1 MALEFFLRRFSMIL
15 RVALIILCCGALLS
29 GASAYADLQLPY
41 KAEGLSKEQAAA
53 YLLERFAFGPRP
65 DEVEKVAQMGPEK
78 WLAQQLKGNLPDA
91 ELDKRLEAFPALKM
105 TQEEMAATYVQN
117 GRIRRILQRQ
127 GVIDAA
133 KMERKE
139 MNEKIS
145 AYRKEHGLRGYGLL
159 SNQEL
164 KGQKLM
170 RAVYSENQL
179 VEVMTDFWFNHFNV
193 TTRDGGARSRVL
205 AYERDAIRPNVL
217 GEFRVI
223 LGATAKHPAMLYY
236 LDNAQSR
243 MAPPEQRQQ
252 AKPEPKKEVASG
264 EMGMDGGMDGD
275 MGGEMAKAPA
285 KAPAKAQTPP
295 QRRRKY
301 GLNENYARELMELHT
316 LGVDGGYTQQDVT
329 EVARVLTGWA
339 AAPYGNGRKNIAKQ
353 MANGNTNNILQGD
366 FVFRKS
372 WHDDKAKVVLGEK
385 FPAGGGLEEGER
397 VLDMLTS
404 HPSTA
409 RFIST
414 KLARRFVN
422 DAPSDDLIDEM
433 AETFTKTN
441 GDIAAVMATL
451 AQSRVFWAEAKKRS
465 KMKSPFELAVSS
477 LRALEAD
484 VKNPQ
489 PMMRWFDR
497 MGEPLYGYLPPTG
510 FPDYAESWAN
520 SGTLIARMNFG
531 IHLAA
536 GRING
541 VTLKRLPK
549 DSNSL
554 TTEKALA
561 MYSKLLLPAQD
572 TSAIASEVKETV
584 PADAERKE
592 VQVISMLLGS
602 PEFQYR

>member
-1 MALEFFLRRFSMIL
+1 MTLRFALA
-15 RVALIILCCGALLS
+15 VLCCGALL
-29 GASAYADLQLPY
+29 AVAPANADLQLPY

-53 YLLERFAFGPRP
+53 YLLERFAFGARP
-65 DEVEKVAQMGPEK
+65 GEVEKVAQMGPEK
-78 WLAQQLKGNLPDA
+78 WLAKQLAGNLPDA
-91 ELDKRLEAFPALKM
+91 ALDKRLEAFPALKM
-105 TQEEMAATYVQN
+105 TQEEMSEVYVNN
-117 GRIRRILQRQ
+117 GRIRRMVAKAGL
-127 GVIDAA
+127 IDPA
-133 KMERKE
+133 KTPRKE
-139 MNEKIS
+139 MNQKINE
-145 AYRKEHGLRGYGLL
+145 YRKEHGLRPYGMLF
-159 SNQEL
+159 NQEL
-164 KGQKLM
+164 KGQKVM

-179 VEVMTDFWFNHFNV
+179 TEVMTDFWFNHFNV
-193 TTRDGGARSRVL
+193 TTRDGGARSRTL
-205 AYERDAIRPNVL
+205 SYERDAIRPNVL
-217 GEFRVI
+217 GNFRTI

-243 MAPPEQRQQ
+243 MAPPEQQNQ
-252 AKPEPKKEVASG
+252 PKPEPVKEVASG
-264 EMGMDGGMDGD
+264 EMGMDGGMDGGM
-275 MGGEMAKAPA
+275 MGETAKAPA
-285 KAPAKAQTPP
+285 KAPAKVQTPP
-295 QRRRKY
+295 RRKRKY

-316 LGVDGGYTQQDVT
+316 LGVDGGYTQRDVT

-339 AAPYGNGRKNIAKQ
+339 AAPYGNGRKNIDKQ
-353 MANGNTNNILQGD
+353 IARGSKNIIRQGE
-366 FVFRKS
+366 FVFRTS
-372 WHDDKAKVVLGEK
+372 WHDQNAKVVLGET
-385 FPAGGGLEEGER
+385 FPAGVGIEEGER
-397 VLDMLTS
+397 VLDMLS
-404 HPSTA
+404 KHPSTA

-422 DAPSDDLIDEM
+422 DTPSDDLIDQM
-433 AETFTKTN
+433 AETFTRTD
-441 GDIAAVMATL
+441 GDIAAVVATL
-451 AQSRVFWAEAKKRS
+451 AQSRVFWVEAKKRS

-531 IHLAA
+531 VHLAM

-541 VTLKRLPK
+541 VTLKRLSQNDDP
-549 DSNSL
+549 L
-554 TTEKALA
+554 TTDEALA

-572 TSAIASEVKETV
+572 TSAIASEVKETI
-584 PADAERKE
+584 PDDAERKE

>member
-1 MALEFFLRRFSMIL
+1 MIL
-15 RVALIILCCGALLS
+15 RFALAVLCCGALL
-29 GASAYADLQLPY
+29 AVAPANADLQLPY

-53 YLLERFAFGPRP
+53 YLLERFAFGARP
-65 DEVEKVAQMGPEK
+65 GEVEKVAKMGPEK

-117 GRIRRILQRQ
+117 GRIRRIVAKAGL
-127 GVIDAA
+127 IDPA
-133 KMERKE
+133 KTPRKE

-145 AYRKEHGLRGYGLL
+145 AYRKEHGLRPYGML

-179 VEVMTDFWFNHFNV
+179 AEVMTDFWFNHFNV
-193 TTRDGGARSRVL
+193 TTRDGGARSRTL
-205 AYERDAIRPNVL
+205 SYERDAIRPNVL
-217 GEFRVI
+217 GEFRTI

-339 AAPYGNGRKNIAKQ
+339 AAPYGNGRKNIEKA
-353 MANGNTNNILQGD
+353 MARGNKNNILQGD

-465 KMKSPFELAVSS
+465 KMKSPLELAVSS

-510 FPDYAESWAN
+510 YPDYAESWAN

-531 IHLAA
+531 IHLAI

-541 VTLKRLPK
+541 VTLKQLPEN
-549 DSNSL
+549 SGSL
-554 TTEKALA
+554 TTEEALA

-584 PADAERKE
+584 SADAERKD

>member
-1 MALEFFLRRFSMIL
+1 MIL
-15 RVALIILCCGALLS
+15 RVVLAVLCCGALL
-29 GASAYADLQLPY
+29 AVAPANADLQLPY

-65 DEVEKVAQMGPEK
+65 GEVEKVAKMGPEK
-78 WLAQQLKGNLPDA
+78 WLALQLKGNLPDA

-105 TQEEMAATYVQN
+105 TQEKMAAVYVQN

-127 GVIDAA
+127 GVIDVA

-179 VEVMTDFWFNHFNV
+179 AEVMTDFWFNHFNV
-193 TTRDGGARSRVL
+193 TTRDGGARSRTL
-205 AYERDAIRPNVL
+205 SYERDAIRPNVL
-217 GEFRVI
+217 GKFRTI

-252 AKPEPKKEVASG
+252 AKPEPKQEMASG
-264 EMGMDGGMDGD
+264 EMGMDGGMDGGM
-275 MGGEMAKAPA
+275 MGETAKAPEKAPA
-285 KAPAKAQTPP
+285 KAKTPP
-295 QRRRKY
+295 QRKRKY

-339 AAPYGNGRKNIAKQ
+339 AAPYGNQRKNIDKQ
-353 MANGNTNNILQGD
+353 MANGNKNNIRQGE

-422 DAPSDDLIDEM
+422 DAPSDDVIDEM

-531 IHLAA
+531 IHLAT

-541 VTLKRLPK
+541 VTLKRLPS
-549 DSNSL
+549 DSGSL
-554 TTEKALA
+554 TTEEALA
-561 MYSKLLLPAQD
+561 MYGKLLLPAQD

-584 PADAERKE
+584 PADAERKH

>member
-1 MALEFFLRRFSMIL
+1 MIL
-15 RVALIILCCGALLS
+15 RVALIVLCCGALLS

-53 YLLERFAFGPRP
+53 YLLERFAFGARP
-65 DEVEKVAQMGPEK
+65 GEVEKVAQMGPEK

-91 ELDKRLEAFPALKM
+91 ELNKRLEAFPALKM
-105 TQEEMAATYVQN
+105 TQAEMQAIYVQN
-117 GRIRRILQRQ
+117 GRIRRILERQ

-133 KMERKE
+133 KMDRKE
-139 MNEKIS
+139 MNQKIS
-145 AYRKEHGLRGYGLL
+145 AYRKEHGLRAQNALY
-159 SNQEL
+159 NQEL
-164 KGQKLM
+164 KGQKVM
-170 RAVYSENQL
+170 RAVYSENQIA
-179 VEVMTDFWFNHFNV
+179 EVLTDFWFNHFNV
-193 TTRDGGARSRVL
+193 TTRDGGARSRTL
-205 AYERDAIRPNVL
+205 SYERDAIRPNVL

-243 MAPPEQRQQ
+243 MAPPEQRNQ
-252 AKPEPKKEVASG
+252 PRPKQEMASG
-264 EMGMDGGMDGD
+264 EMGMDGGMDGGM
-275 MGGEMAKAPA
+275 MGGEE

-339 AAPYGNGRKNIAKQ
+339 AMPYNNARKNLERQIAKGS
-353 MANGNTNNILQGD
+353 NRLVREGE
-366 FVFRKS
+366 FVFRRD
-372 WHDDKAKVVLGEK
+372 WHDKKAKVVLGEK

-397 VLDMLTS
+397 VLDMLTK

-409 RFIST
+409 HFIST
-414 KLARRFVN
+414 KLARRFIN
-422 DAPSDDLIDEM
+422 DIPPETLVKRM
-433 AETFTKTN
+433 AKTFRETD

-465 KMKSPFELAVSS
+465 KMKSPFELVVSS

-484 VKNPQ
+484 VKNPR
-489 PMMRWFDR
+489 PMMDWFDR

-531 IHLAA
+531 VHLAA
-536 GRING
+536 GKIRGIE
-541 VTLKRLPK
+541 LKRLSR
-549 DSNSL
+549 DSAGL
-554 TTEKALA
+554 TTEEALA
-561 MYSKLLLPAQD
+561 VYSKLLLPAQD
-572 TSAIASEVKETV
+572 TSAIVSEVKEAI
-584 PADAERKE
+584 PADARRKDM
-592 VQVISMLLGS
+592 QVISMLLGS

>member
-1 MALEFFLRRFSMIL
+1 MIL
-15 RVALIILCCGALLS
+15 RFSLVVLCCGALL
-29 GASAYADLQLPY
+29 AVAPANADLKLPY

-53 YLLERFAFGPRP
+53 YLLERFAFGARP
-65 DEVEKVAQMGPEK
+65 GEVEKVAKMGPKK

-105 TQEEMAATYVQN
+105 TQEEMAAVY
-117 GRIRRILQRQ
+117 LQR
-127 GVIDAA
+127 GRLRRMVEKAESIDF
-133 KMERKE
+133 KTISSKE
-139 MNEKIS
+139 MNQKIN
-145 AYRKEHGLRGYGLL
+145 AYRKKHGFRHYGLL

-179 VEVMTDFWFNHFNV
+179 AEVLTDFWFNHFNV
-193 TTRDGGARSRVL
+193 TTRDGGARSRTL

-217 GEFRVI
+217 GNFRTI

-243 MAPPEQRQQ
+243 MAPPSQRNQSKLKQ
-252 AKPEPKKEVASG
+252 EMASG
-264 EMGMDGGMDGD
+264 EMSMDGGM
-275 MGGEMAKAPA
+275 MGGEAMT
-285 KAPAKAQTPP
+285 QPP
-295 QRRRKY
+295 PKNRRKY

-329 EVARVLTGWA
+329 EVARVLTGWT
-339 AAPYGNGRKNIAKQ
+339 AAPSYKNARKNLEKQ
-353 MANGNTNNILQGD
+353 IANGSNNLVREGE

-372 WHDDKAKVVLGEK
+372 WHDQKAKVVLGEK

-397 VLDMLTS
+397 VLDMLTK

-409 RFIST
+409 HFIST
-414 KLARRFVN
+414 KLARRFIN
-422 DAPSDDLIDEM
+422 DSPPEALIERM
-433 AETFTKTN
+433 AKTFSKTD

-451 AQSRVFWAEAKKRS
+451 AQSREFWAEAKKRS
-465 KMKSPFELAVSS
+465 KMKSPFELVVSS

-484 VKNPQ
+484 VKNSQ
-489 PMMRWFDR
+489 PMMGWFDR
-497 MGEPLYGYLPPTG
+497 MGEPLYGYVAPTG

-531 IHLAA
+531 IHLAT
-536 GRING
+536 GKIRGIE
-541 VTLKRLPK
+541 LKQLSR
-549 DSNSL
+549 DSGDL
-554 TTEKALA
+554 TTDEALA
-561 MYSKLLLPAQD
+561 VYGKLLLPAQD
-572 TSAIASEVKETV
+572 TSAIASEVKETI
-584 PADAERKE
+584 PDDAKRKE

>member
-1 MALEFFLRRFSMIL
+1 MIL
-15 RVALIILCCGALLS
+15 RVALAVLFCGALL
-29 GASAYADLQLPY
+29 AVAPANADLQLPY

-53 YLLERFAFGPRP
+53 YLLERFAFGARP
-65 DEVEKVAQMGPEK
+65 GEVEKVAKMGPEK

-105 TQEEMAATYVQN
+105 TQEEMSKVYVNN
-117 GRIRRILQRQ
+117 GRIRRMVAQAGL
-127 GVIDAA
+127 IDPA
-133 KMERKE
+133 KTPRKE
-139 MNEKIS
+139 MNEKIN
-145 AYRKEHGLRGYGLL
+145 AYRKEHGLRPYGLL

-193 TTRDGGARSRVL
+193 TTRDGGARPRTL

-217 GEFRVI
+217 GKFRVI

-243 MAPPEQRQQ
+243 MAPPSEREQ
-252 AKPEPKKEVASG
+252 AKPEPKKEASMG

-275 MGGEMAKAPA
+275 MGGEMAKAPE

-295 QRRRKY
+295 QQRRRKY

-339 AAPYGNGRKNIAKQ
+339 AAPYGRQRENIKKQ
-353 MANGNTNNILQGD
+353 MANGNKNNILQGE
-366 FVFRKS
+366 FVFRKT
-372 WHDDKAKVVLGEK
+372 WHDDKAKMVLGEK
-385 FPAGGGLEEGER
+385 FPAGGGIEEGER

-422 DAPSDDLIDEM
+422 DAPSDDVIDAM
-433 AETFTKTN
+433 AETFTKTD
-441 GDIAAVMATL
+441 GDIAAVVATL

-465 KMKSPFELAVSS
+465 KMKSPLEVVVSS

-489 PMMRWFDR
+489 PIMRWFDR

-531 IHLAA
+531 IHLAT
-536 GRING
+536 GRIRG
-541 VTLKRLPK
+541 IELKQLPEE
-549 DSNSL
+549 SAGL
-554 TTEKALA
+554 TTEEALA
-561 MYSKLLLPAQD
+561 RYGKLLLPAQD
-572 TSAIASEVKETV
+572 TSAIASEVKQTV
-584 PADAERKE
+584 PADAERKD

>member
-1 MALEFFLRRFSMIL
+1 MIL
-15 RVALIILCCGALLS
+15 RVALAVLCCGALL
-29 GASAYADLQLPY
+29 AVAPANADLQLPY

-53 YLLERFAFGPRP
+53 YLLERFAFGARP
-65 DEVEKVAQMGPEK
+65 GEVEKVAKMGPEK

-139 MNEKIS
+139 MNQKIS

-179 VEVMTDFWFNHFNV
+179 AEVMTDFWFNHFNV
-193 TTRDGGARSRVL
+193 TTRDGGARSRTL
-205 AYERDAIRPNVL
+205 SYERDAIRPNVL

-275 MGGEMAKAPA
+275 MGGEMAKAPE

-339 AAPYGNGRKNIAKQ
+339 AAPYGNGRKNIEKA
-353 MANGNTNNILQGD
+353 MARGNKNNILQGD

-510 FPDYAESWAN
+510 YPDYAESWAN

-531 IHLAA
+531 IHLAT

-541 VTLKRLPK
+541 VTLKQLPEN
-549 DSNSL
+549 SGSL
-554 TTEKALA
+554 TTEQALA

-584 PADAERKE
+584 PADAERKD

>member
-1 MALEFFLRRFSMIL
+1 MTLRFALIVLCC
-15 RVALIILCCGALLS
+15 VALLGVAP
-29 GASAYADLQLPY
+29 ADAELPY

-65 DEVEKVAQMGPEK
+65 GEVEKVAQMGPEK
-78 WLAQQLKGNLPDA
+78 WLAQQLAGNLPET
-91 ELDKRLEAFPALKM
+91 ELDKRLEAFPALKL
-105 TQEEMAATYVQN
+105 TQAEMQAIYVQN
-117 GRIRRILQRQ
+117 GRIRRILQRE

-133 KMERKE
+133 KMDRKE
-139 MNEKIS
+139 MNKKIS
-145 AYRKEHGLRGYGLL
+145 AYRKKHGLRAYNALY
-159 SNQEL
+159 NQEL
-164 KGQKLM
+164 RGQKVM

-179 VEVMTDFWFNHFNV
+179 TEVLTDFWFNHFNV

-217 GEFRVI
+217 GNFRMI

-236 LDNAQSR
+236 LDNIQSR
-243 MAPPEQRQQ
+243 MAPPSERNQPRSKQ
-252 AKPEPKKEVASG
+252 EMASG
-264 EMGMDGGMDGD
+264 EMGMDGGM
-275 MGGEMAKAPA
+275 MGGEA
-285 KAPAKAQTPP
+285 KAPAKAQPP
-295 QRRRKY
+295 PKNRRKY

-339 AAPYGNGRKNIAKQ
+339 AMPYNNARKNLEKQIAKGS
-353 MANGNTNNILQGD
+353 NKVIREGE
-366 FVFRKS
+366 FVFRRD
-372 WHDDKAKVVLGEK
+372 WHDKNAKVVLGEK
-385 FPAGGGLEEGER
+385 IPAGGGIEEGER
-397 VLDMLTS
+397 VLDMLS
-404 HPSTA
+404 KHSSTA
-409 RFIST
+409 HFIST

-422 DAPSDDLIDEM
+422 DSPPGALIERM
-433 AETFTKTN
+433 ANTFRKTD

-451 AQSRVFWAEAKKRS
+451 AQSREFWVEAKKRS
-465 KMKSPFELAVSS
+465 KMKSPFELVVSS

-489 PMMRWFDR
+489 PMMGWFDR

-510 FPDYAESWAN
+510 YPDYAESWAN

-531 IHLAA
+531 VRLAT

-541 VTLKRLPK
+541 VILKRLPK
-549 DSNSL
+549 NSDHTP
-554 TTEKALA
+554 TTEEALA

-572 TSAIASEVKETV
+572 TSAIASEVKKMI
-584 PADAERKE
+584 PADAKRKDI
-592 VQVISMLLGS
+592 QVVSMLIGS

>member
-1 MALEFFLRRFSMIL
+1 MIL
-15 RVALIILCCGALLS
+15 RVVLAVLFCGALLAVAPAEA
-29 GASAYADLQLPY
+29 GLKLPY

-53 YLLERFAFGPRP
+53 YLLERFAFGARP
-65 DEVEKVAQMGPEK
+65 GEVEKVAKMGPEK

-105 TQEEMAATYVQN
+105 TQEKMAEVYVNN
-117 GRIRRILQRQ
+117 GRIRRIVAKAGL
-127 GVIDAA
+127 IDPA
-133 KMERKE
+133 KTPRKE
-139 MNEKIS
+139 MNEKIN
-145 AYRKEHGLRGYGLL
+145 AYRKEHGLRPYGML

-179 VEVMTDFWFNHFNV
+179 TEVMTDFWFNHFNV
-193 TTRDGGARSRVL
+193 TTRDGGARSRTL
-205 AYERDAIRPNVL
+205 SYERDAIRPNVL
-217 GEFRVI
+217 GKFRVI

-243 MAPPEQRQQ
+243 MAPPSEREQ
-252 AKPEPKKEVASG
+252 AKPEPKKEVAMG

-275 MGGEMAKAPA
+275 MGGEMAKAPE

-295 QRRRKY
+295 QQRRRKY

-339 AAPYGNGRKNIAKQ
+339 AAPYGRGRENIKKQ
-353 MANGNTNNILQGD
+353 MANGNTNNILQGE

-372 WHDDKAKVVLGEK
+372 WHDDKSKVVLGEK

-433 AETFTKTN
+433 AETFTKTD
-441 GDIAAVMATL
+441 GDIAAVVATL

-465 KMKSPFELAVSS
+465 KMKSPLEVVVSS

-489 PMMRWFDR
+489 PLMRWFDR

-541 VTLKRLPK
+541 ITLKQLPE
-549 DSNSL
+549 DSAGL
-554 TTEKALA
+554 TTEEVLA
-561 MYSKLLLPAQD
+561 RYSKLLLPAQD
-572 TSAIASEVKETV
+572 TSAIASEVKQTI
-584 PADAERKE
+584 PDDAERKE

>member
-1 MALEFFLRRFSMIL
+1 MIL
-15 RVALIILCCGALLS
+15 RVALAVLCCGALL
-29 GASAYADLQLPY
+29 AVAPANADLQLPY

-53 YLLERFAFGPRP
+53 YLLERFAFGARP
-65 DEVEKVAQMGPEK
+65 GEVEKVAKMGPEK

-179 VEVMTDFWFNHFNV
+179 AEVMTDFWFNHFNV
-193 TTRDGGARSRVL
+193 TTRDGGARSRTL
-205 AYERDAIRPNVL
+205 SYERDAIRPNVL
-217 GEFRVI
+217 GEFRTI

-252 AKPEPKKEVASG
+252 AKPEPKQEMASG

-275 MGGEMAKAPA
+275 MGGEMAKAPE

-353 MANGNTNNILQGD
+353 MANGNKNNILQGD

-422 DAPSDDLIDEM
+422 DAPSDDVIDEM
-433 AETFTKTN
+433 AATFTKTN

-541 VTLKRLPK
+541 ITLKQLPEN
-549 DSNSL
+549 SGSL
-554 TTEKALA
+554 TTEQALA

>member
-1 MALEFFLRRFSMIL
+1 MIL
-15 RVALIILCCGALLS
+15 RFALAVLCCGALLAVAPAEA
-29 GASAYADLQLPY
+29 GLKLPY

-53 YLLERFAFGPRP
+53 YLLERFAFGARP
-65 DEVEKVAQMGPEK
+65 GEVERVAKMGPEK

-117 GRIRRILQRQ
+117 GRIRRMVAKAGL
-127 GVIDAA
+127 IDPA
-133 KMERKE
+133 KTPRKE
-139 MNEKIS
+139 MNEKIN
-145 AYRKEHGLRGYGLL
+145 AYRKKHGLRPYGVL

-193 TTRDGGARSRVL
+193 TTRDGGARSRTL
-205 AYERDAIRPNVL
+205 SYERDAIRPNVL
-217 GEFRVI
+217 GEFRTI

-243 MAPPEQRQQ
+243 MAPPEQREQ
-252 AKPEPKKEVASG
+252 AKPEPKKEVAMG

-275 MGGEMAKAPA
+275 MGGEMAKAPE

-353 MANGNTNNILQGD
+353 MANGNKNNILQGE

-433 AETFTKTN
+433 AKTFTKTN

-451 AQSRVFWAEAKKRS
+451 AQSRVFWAEAKTRS

-531 IHLAA
+531 IHLAT

-549 DSNSL
+549 DSSSL
-554 TTEKALA
+554 TTEEALA

>member
-1 MALEFFLRRFSMIL
+1 MIL
-15 RVALIILCCGALLS
+15 RVALAVLCCGALL
-29 GASAYADLQLPY
+29 AVAPANADLQLPY

-53 YLLERFAFGPRP
+53 YLLERFAFGARP
-65 DEVEKVAQMGPEK
+65 GEVEKVAKMGPEK

-139 MNEKIS
+139 MNQKIS

-179 VEVMTDFWFNHFNV
+179 AEVMTDFWFNHFNV
-193 TTRDGGARSRVL
+193 TTRDGGARSRTL
-205 AYERDAIRPNVL
+205 SYERDAIRPNVL

-252 AKPEPKKEVASG
+252 AKPEPKKEMASG

-339 AAPYGNGRKNIAKQ
+339 AAPYGNGRKNIEKA
-353 MANGNTNNILQGD
+353 MARGNKNNILQGD

-497 MGEPLYGYLPPTG
+497 MGEPLYGYVPPTG

-531 IHLAA
+531 IHLAT

-541 VTLKRLPK
+541 ITLKQLPEN
-549 DSNSL
+549 SGSL
-554 TTEKALA
+554 TTEQALA

-584 PADAERKE
+584 PADAERKD

>member
-1 MALEFFLRRFSMIL
+1 MIL
-15 RVALIILCCGALLS
+15 RFALAVLCCGALLAVAPAEA
-29 GASAYADLQLPY
+29 GLKLPY

-53 YLLERFAFGPRP
+53 YLLERFAFGARP
-65 DEVEKVAQMGPEK
+65 GEVERVAKMGPEK

-117 GRIRRILQRQ
+117 GRIRRIVAKAGL
-127 GVIDAA
+127 IDPA
-133 KMERKE
+133 KTPRKE

-145 AYRKEHGLRGYGLL
+145 AYRKEHGLRPYGML

-179 VEVMTDFWFNHFNV
+179 AEVMTGFWFNHFNV
-193 TTRDGGARSRVL
+193 TTRDGGARSRTL
-205 AYERDAIRPNVL
+205 SYERDAIRPNVL
-217 GEFRVI
+217 GEFRTI

-275 MGGEMAKAPA
+275 MGGEMAKAPE

-339 AAPYGNGRKNIAKQ
+339 AAPYGNGRKNIKKQ
-353 MANGNTNNILQGD
+353 MANGNTNNILQGE

-531 IHLAA
+531 IHLAI

-549 DSNSL
+549 DSSSL
-554 TTEKALA
+554 TTEEALA

>member
-1 MALEFFLRRFSMIL
+1 MIFRL
-15 RVALIILCCGALLS
+15 SLIVLCCGALLAVAPAEA
-29 GASAYADLQLPY
+29 GLKLPY

-53 YLLERFAFGPRP
+53 YLLERFAFGARP
-65 DEVEKVAQMGPEK
+65 GEVEKVAKMGPEK
-78 WLAQQLKGNLPDA
+78 WLAKQLAGNLPDA
-91 ELDKRLEAFPALKM
+91 ALDKRLEAFPALKM
-105 TQEEMAATYVQN
+105 TQEEMSEVYVNN
-117 GRIRRILQRQ
+117 GRIRRMVAKAGL
-127 GVIDAA
+127 IDPA
-133 KMERKE
+133 KTPRKE
-139 MNEKIS
+139 MNQKINE
-145 AYRKEHGLRGYGLL
+145 YRKEHGLRPYGML

-164 KGQKLM
+164 KGQKVM

-179 VEVMTDFWFNHFNV
+179 TEVMTDFWFNHFNV
-193 TTRDGGARSRVL
+193 TTRDGGARSRTL
-205 AYERDAIRPNVL
+205 SYERDAIRPNVL
-217 GEFRVI
+217 GNFRTI

-243 MAPPEQRQQ
+243 MAPPEQQNQ
-252 AKPEPKKEVASG
+252 PKPEPVKEMAAG
-264 EMGMDGGMDGD
+264 EMGMDGGMDGGM
-275 MGGEMAKAPA
+275 MGETAKAPEKAPA
-285 KAPAKAQTPP
+285 KVQTPP
-295 QRRRKY
+295 RRKRKY

-316 LGVDGGYTQQDVT
+316 LGVDGGYTQRDVT

-339 AAPYGNGRKNIAKQ
+339 AAPYGNGRKNIDKQ
-353 MANGNTNNILQGD
+353 IARGSKNIIRQGE
-366 FVFRKS
+366 FVFRTS
-372 WHDDKAKVVLGEK
+372 WHDQNAKVVLGEK
-385 FPAGGGLEEGER
+385 FPAGGGIEEGER
-397 VLDMLTS
+397 VLDMLS
-404 HPSTA
+404 KHPSTA

-422 DAPSDDLIDEM
+422 DVPSDDLIDQM
-433 AETFTKTN
+433 AETFTRTD
-441 GDIAAVMATL
+441 GDIAAVVATL
-451 AQSRVFWAEAKKRS
+451 AQSRVFWVEAKKRS

-531 IHLAA
+531 VHLAM

-541 VTLKRLPK
+541 VTLKRLPR
-549 DSNSL
+549 DSDGL
-554 TTEKALA
+554 TTDEALA

-572 TSAIASEVKETV
+572 TSAIASEVKETI
-584 PADAERKE
+584 PDDAERKE

>member
-1 MALEFFLRRFSMIL
+1 MIL
-15 RVALIILCCGALLS
+15 RFALAVLCCGALLAVAPAEA
-29 GASAYADLQLPY
+29 GLKLPY

-53 YLLERFAFGPRP
+53 YLLERFAFGARP
-65 DEVEKVAQMGPEK
+65 GEVEKVAKMGPEK

-91 ELDKRLEAFPALKM
+91 ELEKRLEAFPALKM

-117 GRIRRILQRQ
+117 GRIRRIVAKAGL
-127 GVIDAA
+127 IDPA
-133 KMERKE
+133 KTPRKE

-145 AYRKEHGLRGYGLL
+145 AYRKEHGLRPYGML

-179 VEVMTDFWFNHFNV
+179 AEVMTGFWFNHFNV
-193 TTRDGGARSRVL
+193 TTRDGGARSRTL
-205 AYERDAIRPNVL
+205 SYERDAIRPNVL

-275 MGGEMAKAPA
+275 MGGEMAKAPE

-339 AAPYGNGRKNIAKQ
+339 AAPYGNGRKNIKKQ
-353 MANGNTNNILQGD
+353 MANGNTNNILQGE

-531 IHLAA
+531 IHLAI

-549 DSNSL
+549 DSSSL
-554 TTEKALA
+554 TTEEALA

>member
-1 MALEFFLRRFSMIL
+1 MIL
-15 RVALIILCCGALLS
+15 RVVLAVLCCGALL
-29 GASAYADLQLPY
+29 AVAPANADLQLPY

-65 DEVEKVAQMGPEK
+65 GEVEKVAKMGPEK

-117 GRIRRILQRQ
+117 GRIRRMVAKAGL
-127 GVIDAA
+127 IDPA
-133 KMERKE
+133 KTPRKE
-139 MNEKIS
+139 MNEKIN
-145 AYRKEHGLRGYGLL
+145 AYRKEHGLRPYGAL

-193 TTRDGGARSRVL
+193 TTRDGGARSRTL
-205 AYERDAIRPNVL
+205 SYERDAIRPNVL
-217 GEFRVI
+217 GDFRVI

-243 MAPPEQRQQ
+243 MAPPSEREQ
-252 AKPEPKKEVASG
+252 AKPQPKQEVAMG

-275 MGGEMAKAPA
+275 MGGEMAKAPE

-295 QRRRKY
+295 KRKRKY

-316 LGVDGGYTQQDVT
+316 LGVDGGYTQRDVT

-339 AAPYGNGRKNIAKQ
+339 AAPYGNQRKNIDKQ
-353 MANGNTNNILQGD
+353 MANGNKNNIRQGE

-422 DAPSDDLIDEM
+422 DAPSDDLIDAM

-451 AQSRVFWAEAKKRS
+451 AQSHVFWAEAKKRS

-531 IHLAA
+531 IHLAT
-536 GRING
+536 GRIRG
-541 VTLKRLPK
+541 IELKQLPEE
-549 DSNSL
+549 SAGL
-554 TTEKALA
+554 TTEEALA

-584 PADAERKE
+584 PADAERKD

>member
-1 MALEFFLRRFSMIL
+1 MIL

-329 EVARVLTGWA
+329 EVARVLTGWTA
-339 AAPYGNGRKNIAKQ
+339 MPYGNGRKNTDRAI
-353 MANGNTNNILQGD
+353 ANGNKNLIRQGE
-366 FVFRKS
+366 FLFRKV
-372 WHDDKAKVVLGEK
+372 WHDKKAKVVLGET

-510 FPDYAESWAN
+510 YPDYAESWAN

-531 IHLAA
+531 IHLAT

-541 VTLKRLPK
+541 VTLKQLPEN
-549 DSNSL
+549 SGSL
-554 TTEKALA
+554 TTEQALA